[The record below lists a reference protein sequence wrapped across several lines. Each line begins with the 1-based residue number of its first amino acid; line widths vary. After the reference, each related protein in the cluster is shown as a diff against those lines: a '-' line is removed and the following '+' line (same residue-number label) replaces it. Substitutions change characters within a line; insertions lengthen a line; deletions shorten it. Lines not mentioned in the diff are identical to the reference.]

1 MPVYSRVRLV
11 DILYNLH
18 QVLGYGPGLF
28 YECHQ
33 VFSSDDDDDSVSPFL
48 KEKNQKNQRFLLL
61 GSQKKSFLAKTAN
74 LTSLS

>member
-1 MPVYSRVRLV
+1 MPVYSRARLV

-48 KEKNQKNQRFLLL
+48 KEK
-61 GSQKKSFLAKTAN
+61 KSEKSTF
-74 LTSLS
+74 SIIR

>member
-1 MPVYSRVRLV
+1 MPVYSRARLV

-33 VFSSDDDDDSVSPFL
+33 VSSSDDDDDSVSPFL